1 LKKSPKPRGAQRPR
15 AVKPPPTSVLAAAL
29 TSLGE
34 GVIVVT
40 RKLQKD
46 GLTIEFANESF
57 CRMTGYAAEE
67 LTGEGHGLLHVDQGD
82 RVRLTDWLRTR
93 GRPLPLTGE
102 STLRRKDGSTLSA
115 AWIFSPIKDA
125 QGKVNRLVASYRD
138 TTERR
143 GQLEVEGHTQ
153 RMEAVGRLA
162 GGVAHDFNNL
172 LSVINGYCEMLA
184 PQLNAHPTALHS
196 VTEIHNA
203 GRKASNLT
211 RQLLAFGRRQPM
223 VPRVIDINRFIQE
236 NAEGLTR
243 LLGDN
248 GKLVLELETA
258 LPHVRTDPVQF
269 QQVLLNL
276 TLNARD
282 ALRDRGRVT
291 ISTARREIKAGL
303 SRRAT
308 DAAPGR
314 YVQVTVNDNGTGMDR
329 DTLGRLFEPFFTTK
343 PSGKGSGLGLATV
356 YGVVQQSGGFI
367 SARSELLVGS
377 TFEILLPE
385 VNEPAEYP
393 LNTPTPAIPSLP
405 VTKGHEVVLIVEADE
420 VLRKMVAGMLTADG
434 YRALDAATPAEAK
447 IRAAAAAKPVQLLV
461 ANLSSEGEKLART
474 LHKAEPDLRV
484 LNACNHNAQ
493 RTLHWLPAEHQMSL
507 PKPFAL
513 SELLKVVRRL
523 LDA

>member
-1 LKKSPKPRGAQRPR
+1 LKNPQKSRGAKKPP
-15 AVKPPPTSVLAAAL
+15 AVKPPSPTVLAAAL
-29 TSLGE
+29 AALGE
-34 GVIVVT
+34 GIIVVE
-40 RKLQKD
+40 RKLKKE
-46 GLTIEFANESF
+46 GLTIEFANENF
-57 CRMTGYAAEE
+57 CRMTGYTADE
-67 LTGEGHGLLHVDQGD
+67 LQGRAHGLLHVDRGD
-82 RVRLTDWLRTR
+82 RVRLAQWLRTKK
-93 GRPLPLTGE
+93 GTQPLAGE
-102 STLRRKDGSTLSA
+102 STLQRQDGSTFSA
-115 AWIFSPIKDA
+115 AWIFSPIKDEHS
-125 QGKVNRLVASYRD
+125 KVPRLVGSYRD

-143 GQLEVEGHTQ
+143 GQLEIEGHTQ

-184 PQLNAHPTALHS
+184 PQLGEHPTALHS

-243 LLGDN
+243 LLGEQ
-248 GKLVLELETA
+248 GKLVLELETD

-291 ISTARREIKAGL
+291 ISTSSREIKAGL
-303 SRRAT
+303 NRRAT
-308 DAAPGR
+308 DASPGR
-314 YVQVTVNDNGTGMDR
+314 YGMDR
-329 DTLGRLFEPFFTTK
+329 ETLGRLFEPFFTTK

-356 YGVVQQSGGFI
+356 YGVVQQSSGFI

-393 LNTPTPAIPSLP
+393 VSAPTPAIPSLP
-405 VTKGHEVVLIVEADE
+405 VTKGHEVVLIVEEDE
-420 VLRKMVAGMLTADG
+420 VLRKMVAGMLAADG
-434 YRALDAATPAEAK
+434 YRALDAATPAAGK
-447 IRAAAAAKPVQLLV
+447 TRTATVTKPVQLLV
-461 ANLSSEGEKLART
+461 ANLTPEGEKLARA

-493 RTLHWLPAEHQMSL
+493 RTLRWLPAEHQMSL